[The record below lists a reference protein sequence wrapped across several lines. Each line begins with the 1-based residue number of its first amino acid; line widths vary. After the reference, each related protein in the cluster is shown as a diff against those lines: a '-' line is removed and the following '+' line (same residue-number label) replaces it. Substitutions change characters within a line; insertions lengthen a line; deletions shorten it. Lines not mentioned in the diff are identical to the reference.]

1 MQCSAV
7 QLCPGLGHTSSTTLR
22 SVGTECFWAQSTR
35 EHCRPMHRHCSDR
48 WKSVITP
55 TGKKNSVK
63 VCSQLCYLH
72 FSLTYPAIGI
82 QRHSDVCTLLLCR
95 SGFALCGAAMS
106 CEHCTLHSGAGAAL
120 PSSCSLAVDPKC
132 SRLHATSKQ
141 SCSAIACV

>member
-1 MQCSAV
+1 
-7 QLCPGLGHTSSTTLR
+7 
-22 SVGTECFWAQSTR
+22 
-35 EHCRPMHRHCSDR
+35 MHRHCSDR

-55 TGKKNSVK
+55 TGKKK
-63 VCSQLCYLH
+63 LCKSLFSALLPPF

-106 CEHCTLHSGAGAAL
+106 CEHCTLHSGSGAAL

-141 SCSAIACV
+141 SCSAIACM

>member
-22 SVGTECFWAQSTR
+22 WVLLGPEHKGTLQAHAQTLLRSMEERHHSYR
-35 EHCRPMHRHCSDR
+35 E
-48 WKSVITP
+48 
-55 TGKKNSVK
+55 KNSVK

>member
-22 SVGTECFWAQSTR
+22 WVLLGPEHKGTLQIHAQTLLRSMEERHHSYR
-35 EHCRPMHRHCSDR
+35 EKKLC
-48 WKSVITP
+48 KSLFSALLP
-55 TGKKNSVK
+55 PF
-63 VCSQLCYLH
+63 